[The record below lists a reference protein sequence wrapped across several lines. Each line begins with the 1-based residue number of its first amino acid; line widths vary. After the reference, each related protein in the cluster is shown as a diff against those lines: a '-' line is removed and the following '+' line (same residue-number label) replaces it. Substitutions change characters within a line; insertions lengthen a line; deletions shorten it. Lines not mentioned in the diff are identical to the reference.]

1 MKTKKFKQIPRFQ
14 SEDEERKF
22 WSTHSSIDYVDWSKA
37 VHVSFPSLR
46 LTSKPITLRLPLT
59 MLDRLKTRAN
69 SLDVPYQSLMKV
81 YLEQGLQKQ
90 LNQAI

>member
-1 MKTKKFKQIPRFQ
+1 MKIKKFKKIPTFK

-37 VHVSFPSLR
+37 VHVSFPNLR
-46 LTSKPITLRLPLT
+46 LTSKPITLRIT
-59 MLDRLKTRAN
+59 MNMLDRLKERAN
-69 SLDVPYQSLMKV
+69 SLDVPYQSLMKI

-90 LNQAI
+90 LHQAI

>member
-1 MKTKKFKQIPRFQ
+1 MKTKKFKVIPKFK
-14 SEDEERKF
+14 SEDDERKF
-22 WSTHSSIDYVDWSKA
+22 WNTHDSTEYVDWSKA
-37 VHVSFPSLR
+37 MHVTFPNLR
-46 LTSKPITLRLPLT
+46 MTSKPITLRIT
-59 MLDRLKTRAN
+59 ISMLDRLKERAN